1 MNKGREKGKKK
12 GRERDENENEKEGR
26 EEGKRKKKIEAV
38 LKNMYT
44 RKHGCV
50 PKEFLFQNRPL
61 SGSRAEYRP
70 WEPVPFKPK
79 VISAFCCPITM
90 SVPEESTCH
99 TAGTRTT
106 ERTVLGNRHRTKK

>member
-1 MNKGREKGKKK
+1 MRMKERGGGGREG
-12 GRERDENENEKEGR
+12 EK
-26 EEGKRKKKIEAV
+26 EEGKRKEKKIEAV

-50 PKEFLFQNRPL
+50 PTEFLFQNRPL
-61 SGSRAEYRP
+61 SRAEYRP

-99 TAGTRTT
+99 TTGTWTT